1 MMNYRICDWHIPDSF
16 VFVYAIVVRV
26 LHVVEYSYMRDN
38 TTILF
43 GEHFPQEGGLLH
55 GMVMAAAFQ

>member
-1 MMNYRICDWHIPDSF
+1 MMNYRIYDWHIPYFF
-16 VFVYAIVVRV
+16 VFVYAIFVRL

-38 TTILF
+38 ATILF
-43 GEHFPQEGGLLH
+43 GEHFLQEGGLLH